1 MLQNIIPNRPDR
13 HGYGQCQVIK
23 LESVRLS
30 ASEKNTS
37 IYWFFIIKKEYIAV
51 FYQNLT

>member
-23 LESVRLS
+23 VESVRLS
-30 ASEKNTS
+30 VLEKISWGKTS
-37 IYWFFIIKKEYIAV
+37 IYWFIQQENK
-51 FYQNLT
+51 QNLT